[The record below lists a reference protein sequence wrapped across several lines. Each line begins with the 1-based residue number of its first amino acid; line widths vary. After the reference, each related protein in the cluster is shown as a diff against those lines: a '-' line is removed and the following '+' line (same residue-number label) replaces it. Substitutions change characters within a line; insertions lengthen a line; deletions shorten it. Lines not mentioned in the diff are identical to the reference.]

1 MKTGIDFLKNLLNA
15 LLPNRAAPVLARVMK
30 VYEGPGKNKYSC
42 DVKVLTA
49 GSLEETDQEI
59 AEVPINPIW
68 ADKTNKG
75 IYAPPPEGGIVII
88 GFLEWNVA
96 YPYVAGVYSD
106 EYTAQK
112 FKKGQLVIT
121 DGKDLRIE
129 FSDDEILIHDTH
141 KFEARFIKGK
151 CNVINDRGLK
161 VEVDSDAHVITAD
174 NGKIKTILKGDK
186 CAVRNGSQSL
196 FTILD
201 THIQNVHDLLIGL
214 LPLGTPPTMCV
225 SALDK
230 IKLIKDKTDLAQ
242 LLEE

>member
-49 GSLEETDQEI
+49 GTLEETDQEI

-129 FSDDEILIHDTH
+129 FSDDEIFIHDTN
-141 KFEARFIKGK
+141 KFEMRFIKG
-151 CNVINDRGLK
+151 NFNIINAGGLK
-161 VEVDSDAHVITAD
+161 FEINSDAHIITID
-174 NGKIKTILKGDK
+174 NGHGSSIVLNDAGIRILGAK
-186 CAVRNGSQSL
+186 VYLN
-196 FTILD
+196 
-201 THIQNVHDLLIGL
+201 
-214 LPLGTPPTMCV
+214 
-225 SALDK
+225 
-230 IKLIKDKTDLAQ
+230 
-242 LLEE
+242 E